1 MNHFKQ
7 IMSVTTDPARI
18 VNLMVHIL
26 HIVEISKDYNDI
38 KYSKKVYNELK
49 FNLSMKDRF
58 FMNIFNVF
66 QMYVMRKVSV

>member
-1 MNHFKQ
+1 MNYFKQ
-7 IMSVTTDPARI
+7 IIPVTADPARI
-18 VNLMVHIL
+18 GILMVHIL

-38 KYSKKVYNELK
+38 KYSKKVYNELE

-58 FMNIFNVF
+58 FMNIFNFF

>member
-1 MNHFKQ
+1 MNYFRY
-7 IMSVTTDPARI
+7 ITSVEADPARI
-18 VNLMVHIL
+18 GILMVHIL

-38 KYSKKVYNELK
+38 KYSKKVYNELE

-58 FMNIFNVF
+58 FMNIFNFF

>member
-1 MNHFKQ
+1 MNYFRY
-7 IMSVTTDPARI
+7 ITSVTADPARI
-18 VNLMVHIL
+18 GILMVHIL
-26 HIVEISKDYNDI
+26 HVVEISKDYNDI

>member
-1 MNHFKQ
+1 MNYFRY
-7 IMSVTTDPARI
+7 ITSVAADPARI
-18 VNLMVHIL
+18 GILMVHIL

-38 KYSKKVYNELK
+38 KYSKKVYNELE

-58 FMNIFNVF
+58 FMNIFNFF